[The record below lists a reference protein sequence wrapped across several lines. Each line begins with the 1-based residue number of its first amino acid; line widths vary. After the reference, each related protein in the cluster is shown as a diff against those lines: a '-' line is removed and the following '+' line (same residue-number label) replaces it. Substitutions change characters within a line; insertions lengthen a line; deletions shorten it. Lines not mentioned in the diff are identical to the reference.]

1 MNAAVRRPCVAASF
15 VVPLAIPFN
24 DLHFQRAMKT
34 ITAFLAAIVLVL
46 GSFAMPS
53 VAAAKDPLFINL
65 TSDDPHRANM
75 AISFGANQSG
85 RGHPLTVFLNDK
97 GVLVGSKANASRYAE
112 QQKKLADLMG
122 KGATVLVCPMCMK
135 HYGVAEADLLPGLR
149 IGSPDVTG
157 GALFRDGTRTLT
169 W

>member
-1 MNAAVRRPCVAASF
+1 VAASF
-15 VVPLAIPFN
+15 FVTRAVPFN
-24 DLHFQRAMKT
+24 DHHYHRIMKP
-34 ITAFLAAIVLVL
+34 ITTFLAAIVLVL

-157 GALFRDGTRTLT
+157 AALFRDGTRTLT